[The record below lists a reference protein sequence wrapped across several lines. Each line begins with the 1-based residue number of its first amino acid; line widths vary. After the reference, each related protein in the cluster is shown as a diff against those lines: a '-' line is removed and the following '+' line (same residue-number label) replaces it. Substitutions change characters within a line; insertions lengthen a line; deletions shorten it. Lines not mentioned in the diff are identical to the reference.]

1 MNYEPKEIESK
12 WQEFWSK
19 EKIYRYDFFSNK
31 ETYSIDNPPRY
42 ASGALHLGHATHYTH
57 IDIIARYK
65 RMLGYNVFFPLCFDV
80 NGMPI
85 EVNVEKE
92 KNVKMRDVDRHTFIK
107 WCEEFA
113 HSKIET
119 MEMQFRIL
127 GESMDPSIY
136 YQTDSPEYRRVT
148 QLTFLD
154 MAEKGLVYRGFH
166 PVNWCPRCGT
176 AIAESEIEYVEKKTK
191 LYYIEFDLE
200 NSEKVTIATTRP
212 ELIPACLFLSY
223 NENDKRYAK
232 LKGKNAIIPIFGK
245 KVPIISDDSIDMN
258 FGTGIEMVCSIG
270 DKNDLK
276 LIKKHGFDIIKSIN
290 EEGKLTTIAGKY
302 SNLYYEDARK
312 KIIEDLENEHRILK
326 IDEIDHNVGTCWR
339 CGTPLEII
347 NKEQWFIKT
356 LDLKDEIL
364 KSINNIKWYP
374 DFMKIR
380 LEDWTK
386 NLEWDWVVSRQ
397 RYFAT
402 PIPAWICRNG
412 HTVYPKKQDLLNRM
426 DYIDPTRESP
436 PVKKCPVCG
445 SELKGVEDVFDTWVD
460 SSISPLYNAFLYRD
474 GKKFKK
480 LYPMSLRPQAHDIIR
495 TWAFYS
501 LLRCKVITGE
511 EPWQNI
517 FIDGHILAEDGRP
530 MHASWGNVVD
540 PLKIIEEYGTDAF
553 RYFTATCMPGEDTPF
568 RKREIIHGR
577 KLLTKLW
584 NVTNFM
590 EINVESKVESSP
602 LDIIDKWII
611 SEFSLTVK
619 NVTFYMNE
627 YRFDRAIKEID
638 EFFWHVF
645 ADHYLEMV
653 KFKVKTDANTK
664 ATLYR
669 IFLGVVKLYAPFIP
683 HITEEIYQRI
693 FSKHERKI
701 SIHLE
706 KWPEPYSIEFLE
718 EGRRI
723 RDLIATIRR
732 WKIEHRRN
740 SIKKVTVITDR
751 KEIFEFARD
760 VIINSLKIEDLE
772 FANQANI
779 YEKILKSNPDLSKL
793 GPLLKNDIQEFIE
806 KISLMN
812 PEDLRN
818 GIEFKGRYIGPENFK
833 FEKATIFEGENV
845 YFLNAG
851 RDEVIIHNNI

>member
-12 WQEFWSK
+12 WQEFWSR
-19 EKIYRYDFFSNK
+19 EQIYRYDFNSDK
-31 ETYSIDNPPRY
+31 KTYSIDNPPRY

-65 RMLGYNVFFPLCFDV
+65 RMSGYNVFFPLCFDV

-154 MAEKGLVYRGFH
+154 MAEKGLIYRDLH

-176 AIAESEIEYVEKKTK
+176 AIAESEIEYKEKSTK
-191 LYYIEFDLE
+191 LYYINFDIE
-200 NSEKVTIATTRP
+200 SGGNVTIATTRP

-223 NENDKRYAK
+223 NIKDERFSSLN
-232 LKGKNAIIPIFGK
+232 GKNVIVPITGK
-245 KVPIISDDSIDMN
+245 KVPVIPDDSIEME

-276 LIKKHGFDIIKSIN
+276 LIKKHGFSIIRSMD
-290 EEGKLTTIAGKY
+290 EEGKLTSIAGKY
-302 SNLYYEDARK
+302 AGLHYEQARK
-312 KIIEDLENEHRILK
+312 KIIEDLENENRIIK
-326 IDEIDHNVGTCWR
+326 VEEINHNVGTCWR

-364 KSINNIKWYP
+364 KSINNLRWFP

-402 PIPAWICRNG
+402 PIPAWVCKNG
-412 HTVYPKKQDLLNRM
+412 HIVYPKKDELLKRD
-426 DYIDPTRESP
+426 DYIDPTREKP
-436 PVKKCPVCG
+436 PVERCPICG
-445 SELKGVEDVFDTWVD
+445 SELLPVEDVFDTWVD

-474 GKKFKK
+474 DEKFKK

-501 LLRCKVITGE
+501 LLRCKVITGK
-511 EPWQNI
+511 EPWEDI

-540 PLKIIEEYGTDAF
+540 PLKIIDEYGADAF

-568 RKREIIHGR
+568 RKREIVHGR

-584 NVTNFM
+584 NVANFIEM
-590 EINVESKVESSP
+590 NIETKIESEP
-602 LDIIDKWII
+602 IDMMDKWIT
-611 SEFSLTVK
+611 SEFSILVEK
-619 NVTFYMNE
+619 VTSYMEE
-627 YRFDRAIKEID
+627 YRFDKAIKEID

-645 ADHYLEMV
+645 ADHYIEMI
-653 KFKVKTDANTK
+653 KFKAKDDAGTK
-664 ATLYR
+664 ATLYK
-669 IFLGVVKLYAPFIP
+669 IFLGIIKLYAPFIP
-683 HITEEIYQRI
+683 HITEEIYHRL
-693 FSKHERKI
+693 FSKFEKKI
-701 SIHLE
+701 SVHLE
-706 KWPEPYSIEFLE
+706 KWPEKYEIEYLE

-723 RDLIATIRR
+723 KETIAIIRR
-732 WKIEHRRN
+732 WKIENKKN
-740 SIKKVTVITDR
+740 SIKKVAIITEEKGIYE
-751 KEIFEFARD
+751 KEKSLVMNA
-760 VIINSLKIEDLE
+760 LKIEDLE
-772 FANQANI
+772 ILSQAHI
-779 YEKILKSNPDLSKL
+779 HERIVKAHPDISKL
-793 GPLLKNDIQEFIE
+793 GPILKNEIHEFQERI
-806 KISLMN
+806 MN
-812 PEDLRN
+812 MDPEILKN
-818 GIEFKGRYIGPENFK
+818 GIEFKGRHISPEYFK
-833 FEKATIFEGENV
+833 FEKVTEFQGQNV
-845 YFLNAG
+845 EILNNG
-851 RDEVIIHNNI
+851 KEEILIYK